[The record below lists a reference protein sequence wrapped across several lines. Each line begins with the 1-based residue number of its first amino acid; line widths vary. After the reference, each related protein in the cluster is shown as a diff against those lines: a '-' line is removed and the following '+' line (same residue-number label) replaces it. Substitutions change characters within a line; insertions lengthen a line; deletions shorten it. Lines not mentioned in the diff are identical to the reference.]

1 MEHAGMTD
9 DIESLRRWLRE
20 QEDEIARL
28 KAEVTHYRRIAET
41 RHFEDAQHDAIKDKA
56 QMYFAVLAALVKHLH
71 PGGSLTD
78 MERWDAPWPQVV
90 EALRR

>member
-1 MEHAGMTD
+1 MTED
-9 DIESLRRWLRE
+9 VESLRRWLRE

-41 RHFEDAQHDAIKDKA
+41 RHFDDAQHDAITAKA
-56 QMYFAVLAALVKHLH
+56 QTYFSALAALVEHLQ
-71 PGGSLTD
+71 PGRSLTD

-90 EALRR
+90 EALRQ

>member
-1 MEHAGMTD
+1 MTD
-9 DIESLRRWLRE
+9 EIESLRRWLRE

-41 RHFEDAQHDAIKDKA
+41 RHFEDAQHDAINAKA
-56 QMYFAVLAALVKHLH
+56 QAYFAALAALVEHLQ
-71 PGGSLTD
+71 PGRSLTD

-90 EALRR
+90 EALRQ

>member
-1 MEHAGMTD
+1 MTD

-28 KAEVTHYRRIAET
+28 KADVTHYRRIAET
-41 RHFEDAQHDAIKDKA
+41 RHFEDAQYDAIKAKA
-56 QMYFAVLAALVKHLH
+56 QAYFAALAALVEHLH
-71 PGGSLTD
+71 PGSIASLSV
-78 MERWDAPWPQVV
+78 MERWDAPWPQVL

>member
-1 MEHAGMTD
+1 MTE

-41 RHFEDAQHDAIKDKA
+41 RHFEDAQHDAINDKA
-56 QMYFAVLAALVKHLH
+56 QAYFAALAALVNHLQ
-71 PGGSLTD
+71 PGRSLTD